1 MAISS
6 AYQLGLGMYGLDGDT
21 SAARGEVWRLL
32 EPHLDAL
39 IDRYLDNVL
48 AFTPE
53 YHDTIQAHGTE
64 FRAVIRKYTERLFV
78 RPFDEAWINDVKT
91 RVEEEVALGL
101 DMRTRGVI
109 SKYLLTGLQ
118 QLVVGRPTLNKRR
131 AMRIVDM
138 GTRVLLLDEANAV
151 ALHYNAQAK
160 AAKLRDS
167 RLGSA
172 IEAFG
177 QAIGSIRSSM
187 TEAAASLK
195 DTSNDLT
202 GAAGQAL
209 DQVQTASR
217 AAVDSAGNVNIMA
230 AATEEL
236 TSSIAEI
243 GEQAEGSAGMVQ
255 EAVVHVDRSQGT
267 ARLLSEAVEKIGSV
281 AGFISQVASHTNL
294 LALNATI
301 EAARAGEAGRGFAV
315 VAAEV
320 KTLAAQISKAT
331 QDIAKQ
337 IDVIQQ
343 ATRQS
348 VHDIEGT
355 RQIIAALAG
364 RAAAVAAS
372 VSEQTSATSSIAE
385 GASNAALNAATVSE
399 ALKAVDATV
408 ARTRVAAEAALNFWR
423 DLSERTA
430 EIGGAVDRLFEAAAE
445 DKISKLSALASRGFT
460 APATKAVVSGT

>member
-6 AYQLGLGMYGLDGDT
+6 AYQLGLGMYGLDSDT

-32 EPHLDAL
+32 EPQVDAF

-53 YHDTIQAHGTE
+53 YHGTIQAHGTE
-64 FRAVIRKYTERLFV
+64 FRAMIRKYTERLFV
-78 RPFDEAWINDVKT
+78 RPFDEAWINDIKT
-91 RVEEEVALGL
+91 RVEEEAALGL

-118 QLVVGRPTLNKRR
+118 QLVGGRLSVNKRR

-138 GTRVLLLDEANAV
+138 ATRVLLLDEANAV

-187 TEAAASLK
+187 TDAAASLK

-217 AAVDSAGNVNIMA
+217 AAQDSAGNVNIMA

-281 AGFISQVASHTNL
+281 AGFISQVAAHTNL

-320 KTLAAQISKAT
+320 KTSCRTNLQGHAGHRQADRRDPAGNAPVGGRHRGHAPDHRRARRAGGRRRRLGQRAD
-331 QDIAKQ
+331 QRHLEHCRGR
-337 IDVIQQ
+337 QQ
-343 ATRQS
+343 RRPQCRNR
-348 VHDIEGT
+348 VRG
-355 RQIIAALAG
+355 
-364 RAAAVAAS
+364 
-372 VSEQTSATSSIAE
+372 AE
-385 GASNAALNAATVSE
+385 GGGHHRRQ
-399 ALKAVDATV
+399 DA
-408 ARTRVAAEAALNFWR
+408 
-423 DLSERTA
+423 
-430 EIGGAVDRLFEAAAE
+430 GGGRGCAQF
-445 DKISKLSALASRGFT
+445 LA
-460 APATKAVVSGT
+460 